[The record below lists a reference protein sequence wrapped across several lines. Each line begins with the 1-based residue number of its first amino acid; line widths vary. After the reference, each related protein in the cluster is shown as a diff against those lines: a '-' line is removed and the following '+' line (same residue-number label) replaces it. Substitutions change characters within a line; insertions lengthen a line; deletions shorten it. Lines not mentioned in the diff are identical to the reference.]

1 MQGNIRDAN
10 LFLSGVSSIRK
21 SPKMRK
27 EKFSAK
33 DVLVLGSVYVGLL
46 SLVLVLPE
54 NNPLLSGFVLGATAI
69 VSMMVVQHIK

>member
-1 MQGNIRDAN
+1 
-10 LFLSGVSSIRK
+10 
-21 SPKMRK
+21 MRK